1 MRAANGAERRPRGP
15 EPALIGATLAALFAV
30 TSATAAAQ
38 EESPVIPPPSNE
50 AVAAES
56 EAPPPPAEDV
66 DAGSPHLQTVAQGA
80 AEVDGPLVWRVRR
93 IEPAAEGTT
102 ATTAGAAF
110 FLQGGGASLLRAG
123 ESGRPVRLEPGEAAL
138 VSAEEDAALQPAGTE
153 PASGWV
159 VELVA
164 PNASAGEGLGA
175 GTVLF
180 TSDIIEDYPA
190 GTIDA
195 ELRRGVLLGNEV
207 AEVAPATGPLLLLV
221 TSGQVQLTPEGGEPE
236 TVDAGDAG
244 VARLEATGATLR
256 NPNARPAVFVVAALG
271 ETIEAAERAGASERT
286 NGANADEAPP
296 ADADRSEGQQE
307 TAGEDADDDQ
317 GAEAEETD
325 GEATTT
331 EAEAAAEDVS
341 TVEQVPATT
350 GTDTDGDG
358 LGDEDEAVYGSDPL
372 NADFDADGL
381 ADGAEVN
388 QYGTD
393 PLNNDS
399 DGDGLIDGDEANQY
413 GSNPAST
420 DGDGDGL
427 VDQDEL
433 FTHGTG
439 PATFDTD
446 GDGVPDGEEVSIYGT
461 DPTDPASAP

>member
-15 EPALIGATLAALFAV
+15 KPALIGATLAALLA
-30 TSATAAAQ
+30 ATAAAAAQ
-38 EESPVIPPPSNE
+38 EESPVIPPPSDE
-50 AVAAES
+50 AVAGES
-56 EAPPPPAEDV
+56 EAPPPPADDV

-93 IEPAAEGTT
+93 IEPSAEGTT
-102 ATTAGAAF
+102 ATTASAAF
-110 FLQGGGASLLRAG
+110 FLQDGGASLLQAAG
-123 ESGRPVRLEPGEAAL
+123 ALGRPVRLEPGEAVL
-138 VSAEEDAALQPAGTE
+138 VSAEQDAALQPAGTE

-190 GTIDA
+190 GTIDV

-221 TSGQVQLTPEGGEPE
+221 TSGQVRLTPEGGEPE
-236 TVDAGDAG
+236 VVDAG
-244 VARLEATGATLR
+244 VARLEPGGVSLR
-256 NPNARPAVFVVAALG
+256 NPDARPAVFVVAALG
-271 ETIEAAERAGASERT
+271 DTIEAAERPAASERIDGS
-286 NGANADEAPP
+286 NANEAPP
-296 ADADRSEGQQE
+296 ANTDRSEGQRE
-307 TAGEDADDDQ
+307 AAGEDAD
-317 GAEAEETD
+317 ETE

-331 EAEAAAEDVS
+331 ETETAAAEDVS
-341 TVEQVPATT
+341 TGEQVPATT

-358 LGDEDEAVYGSDPL
+358 LSDEDEAVYGSDPL

-399 DGDGLIDGDEANQY
+399 DGDGLIDGDEVNQY

-427 VDQDEL
+427 VDQEEL
-433 FTHGTG
+433 FIHGTG